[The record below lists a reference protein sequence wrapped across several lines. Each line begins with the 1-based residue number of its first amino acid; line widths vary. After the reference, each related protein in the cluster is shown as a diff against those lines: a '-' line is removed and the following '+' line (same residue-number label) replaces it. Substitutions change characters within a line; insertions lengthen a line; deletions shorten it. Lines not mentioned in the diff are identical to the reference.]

1 MTTETKISMNDKKKN
16 GSKQDHLQ
24 FLFHRGGKTAI
35 SPPSFAGHGHGG
47 RGTAEL
53 AGFCWQKSAWNWGSS
68 PGFEYKISSLWNS
81 HLRLDSSS
89 GGFCCQ
95 LVLSAWDETTHT
107 SYKYISHILLAWCT
121 KCGTLESYMD
131 TQNYHIYFIHISSF
145 FSCISDIFPSDLDFE
160 TNLSAAAFPA
170 GKNVACLKIDSASTD
185 RVFRP
190 PDLKP
195 GEVRPRRHRPRLLRE
210 KNRCIEKTIFE

>member
-1 MTTETKISMNDKKKN
+1 
-16 GSKQDHLQ
+16 
-24 FLFHRGGKTAI
+24 
-35 SPPSFAGHGHGG
+35 
-47 RGTAEL
+47 
-53 AGFCWQKSAWNWGSS
+53 
-68 PGFEYKISSLWNS
+68 
-81 HLRLDSSS
+81 
-89 GGFCCQ
+89 
-95 LVLSAWDETTHT
+95 
-107 SYKYISHILLAWCT
+107 
-121 KCGTLESYMD
+121 MD
-131 TQNYHIYFIHISSF
+131 TQNYHIFHPYFII

-210 KNRCIEKTIFE
+210 KNRCIEKTIFEKPQVGSLGNTKLEFSLKFSQLNLSNCEVVSVCVLTTSNFFPPRKPRRKKPGK